1 MAGRRL
7 LATGSHTVL
16 TTSAGTSALMRSMSA
31 IANLCLSMS
40 AIAASEQACVKW
52 QAGSGFTATAIVSH
66 TSRKPA
72 VARPQRSASMPAW
85 M

>member
-1 MAGRRL
+1 
-7 LATGSHTVL
+7 
-16 TTSAGTSALMRSMSA
+16 
-31 IANLCLSMS
+31 MS

-72 VARPQRSASMPAW
+72 VARPQRSASMPA
-85 M
+85 